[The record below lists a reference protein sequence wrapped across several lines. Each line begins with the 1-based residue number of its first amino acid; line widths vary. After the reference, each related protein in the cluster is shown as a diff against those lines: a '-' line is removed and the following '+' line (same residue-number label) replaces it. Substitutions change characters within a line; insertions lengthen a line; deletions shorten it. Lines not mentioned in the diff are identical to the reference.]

1 MRSMQEKNGKTN
13 KKGSKSPLSKAK
25 IYYLV
30 PDTNPSLGLR
40 FLTFLYRV
48 HF

>member
-25 IYYLV
+25 NLLF
-30 PDTNPSLGLR
+30 SA
-40 FLTFLYRV
+40 
-48 HF
+48 